1 MSAAETTGLAPDW
14 ARLRA
19 EIETLLEETLA
30 EIRVYPPPIP
40 ACDAQFN
47 HLLELREGLPREL
60 SRLEARARQQ
70 GAKAADFLEESPFRD
85 DLARRGLK

>member
-1 MSAAETTGLAPDW
+1 MSKGEASDW
-14 ARLRA
+14 AALRV
-19 EIETLLEETLA
+19 EIEALLDEALA

-60 SRLEARARQQ
+60 SRLEGRARQN
-70 GAKAADFLEESPFRD
+70 GAKVADFLAESPFRD